1 MEFKKTN
8 HYSSGRSRLNVPQR
22 GETAPVIPQPAPQPQ
37 ATKAP
42 VTPPKRRTRFSKK
55 IITITVGVLLAL
67 IIGILAIVNAPTPT
81 KTADGVVQKLDYAT
95 ILPEGSSISQLGGW
109 KRVSPPN
116 EDPVFAYTD
125 TVAKVSISVSQQ
137 PLPASFKG
145 DVSNKVAEL
154 AKRFNATST
163 IDADGSKV
171 YIGTSAKGPQ
181 SLIFTKNNL
190 LILIK
195 SQGKVEDKTWQA
207 YINSLN

>member
-8 HYSSGRSRLNVPQR
+8 HYNSGRTRLNVPQR
-22 GETAPVIPQPAPQPQ
+22 GETTPVIPQPIPQPR
-37 ATKAP
+37 TVNTPIAP
-42 VTPPKRRTRFSKK
+42 KKRRAGLSKK
-55 IITITVGVLLAL
+55 FIALGVGVLILV
-67 IIGILAIVNAPTPT
+67 IIVILAIVNGQATT
-81 KTADGVVQKLDYAT
+81 KTGDGTVQKLDYAT

-125 TVAKVSISVSQQ
+125 TVSKVSVSVSQQ

-154 AKRFNATST
+154 AKKFNATST
-163 IDADGSKV
+163 IDADGTKV

-195 SQGKVEDKTWQA
+195 SQGKVEDKTWQS

>member
-22 GETAPVIPQPAPQPQ
+22 GETAPVIPQTAPQPQ
-37 ATKAP
+37 VTKAP

-55 IITITVGVLLAL
+55 IITITVSVLLAL
-67 IIGILAIVNAPTPT
+67 IIAILAIVNTLTPT

-154 AKRFNATST
+154 AKKFNATST